1 MRVYGLYVLLES
13 ERGVNNSRCA
23 AGKGFFRAMASGA
36 ASAISQPIMI
46 RPQTELDYCLTT
58 ITRKLEKAG
67 LLSVFNGFR
76 KVQRI
81 LTNLV
86 GIRTMIE
93 NTAFYPDAPENS
105 DSVGRTFES
114 CRAYHINETV

>member
-1 MRVYGLYVLLES
+1 
-13 ERGVNNSRCA
+13 
-23 AGKGFFRAMASGA
+23 
-36 ASAISQPIMI
+36 MI

-105 DSVGRTFES
+105 DVSEPIRREKPES
-114 CRAYHINETV
+114 LETTGVSGNRA